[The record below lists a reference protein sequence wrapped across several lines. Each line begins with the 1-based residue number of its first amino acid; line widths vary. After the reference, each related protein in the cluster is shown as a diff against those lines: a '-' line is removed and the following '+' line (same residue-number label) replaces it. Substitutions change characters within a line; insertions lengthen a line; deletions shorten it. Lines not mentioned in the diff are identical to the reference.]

1 MDLACTIVDC
11 LTSSDM
17 SVSYNAVKC
26 VKQFRSGETL
36 SSISILSK
44 LETIMATDSKIR
56 TRVYDVSFLLKLL
69 IFKLF
74 WVLFFYYKLYFLQI
88 LIHWAKSVDAL
99 ALISSK
105 GLFSNL
111 VTDIKYPDV
120 MMQMVTIQ
128 MLIPLSITEY
138 GFDYLN
144 SIGIISGLYRLLNSS
159 PIELD
164 NPSVVI
170 LNPSM
175 YWFNNL
181 YVFKVTIN

>member
-1 MDLACTIVDC
+1 M
-11 LTSSDM
+11 
-17 SVSYNAVKC
+17 
-26 VKQFRSGETL
+26 
-36 SSISILSK
+36 
-44 LETIMATDSKIR
+44 
-56 TRVYDVSFLLKLL
+56 
-69 IFKLF
+69 
-74 WVLFFYYKLYFLQI
+74 
-88 LIHWAKSVDAL
+88 
-99 ALISSK
+99 
-105 GLFSNL
+105 

-120 MMQMVTIQ
+120 IMQVVTVQ

-138 GFDYLN
+138 GFDYLD
-144 SIGIISGLYRLLNSS
+144 SLGIISGLYHLLSSS

>member
-1 MDLACTIVDC
+1 M
-11 LTSSDM
+11 
-17 SVSYNAVKC
+17 
-26 VKQFRSGETL
+26 
-36 SSISILSK
+36 
-44 LETIMATDSKIR
+44 
-56 TRVYDVSFLLKLL
+56 
-69 IFKLF
+69 
-74 WVLFFYYKLYFLQI
+74 
-88 LIHWAKSVDAL
+88 
-99 ALISSK
+99 
-105 GLFSNL
+105 

-159 PIELD
+159 PMELD

-181 YVFKVTIN
+181 YVFKVTFN